1 MVLKALKMYFIPYDV
16 VVHSMYICKKWNFNK
31 IF

>member
-16 VVHSMYICKKWNFNK
+16 IVHSMYMYEVRL
-31 IF
+31 

>member
-16 VVHSMYICKKWNFNK
+16 IVHSMYMYEVRF
-31 IF
+31 